1 MTLGRQDRASECPVW
16 SSWSY
21 RATSFPSHISQ
32 SNMGDHQDDIQVI
45 QYCHQTVTNLNIKSV
60 QIAPS
65 IEEGRGVTGSSDP
78 SQSTS
83 GRLKEEQKQT
93 QPSSVLSPPKA
104 LPNQTKAK
112 CSLGFCRANQVMM
125 GALYRNIFNFG
136 VGIAGI

>member
-45 QYCHQTVTNLNIKSV
+45 QYCHPTVANLNIKSV

-93 QPSSVLSPPKA
+93 QPSAVLSPAQA
-104 LPNQTKAK
+104 LPKQKKAK

-125 GALYRNIFNFG
+125 IWIFKKHF
-136 VGIAGI
+136 